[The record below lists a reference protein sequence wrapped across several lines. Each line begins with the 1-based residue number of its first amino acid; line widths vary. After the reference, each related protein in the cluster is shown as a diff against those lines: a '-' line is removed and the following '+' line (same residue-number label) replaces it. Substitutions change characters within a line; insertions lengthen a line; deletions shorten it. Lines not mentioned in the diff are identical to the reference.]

1 MSPANTGA
9 NPEPES
15 SREALG
21 HGDRSMPRRQTVEST
36 AERANKR
43 PHDIDTML
51 ARIEETVRPY
61 PKAAL
66 FELAEEGFCSP
77 FDQVVACIISV
88 RTLDETTLPVARRL
102 FAQAR
107 TPTEMSELAVD
118 ELERLL
124 RPAMFREAKARNIA
138 TIAQRVVEEYGGE
151 LPCDEATLLSLPGV
165 GPKCAHLVLGIACSQ
180 PSIAVDVHVHR
191 VTNRWGY
198 VATKTPEQT
207 MAALEAKLPHRH
219 WVDINRLLIPFGKH
233 ICVGRLPYCST
244 CPVLEFCSQAGV
256 AAHR

>member
-1 MSPANTGA
+1 MDPPEIRPTPDPGA
-9 NPEPES
+9 S
-15 SREALG
+15 QGALG
-21 HGDRSMPRRQTVEST
+21 HRRRRLPDRGDIGSSSNRTE
-36 AERANKR
+36 KR
-43 PHDIDTML
+43 PHDIDAML
-51 ARIEETVRPY
+51 SRIAKAVRPF

-66 FELAEEGFCSP
+66 FELAEEGFDSP
-77 FDQVVACIISV
+77 FEQLMACIISV

-107 TPTEMSELAVD
+107 TPAEVRELAVD

-124 RPAMFREAKARNIA
+124 RPAMFRDAKARNIA
-138 TIAQRVVEEYGGE
+138 AIARRVCEEYGGE

-165 GPKCAHLVLGIACSQ
+165 GPKCAHLVLGIACGQ

-207 MAALEAKLPHRH
+207 MATLEGKLPHRH

-233 ICVGRLPYCST
+233 VCVGRLPHCST
-244 CPVLEFCSQAGV
+244 CPVLEYCEQIAV
-256 AAHR
+256 TTHR